1 MRHDLIHALRALR
14 KNPVFSL
21 VAILS
26 LAIGIGANTT
36 IFTFVNAVLLRPLP
50 YPGSERIVT
59 LNEHSP
65 DSTAPLNVHPVN
77 FVEWRGRAKSF
88 ESLALVQTPP
98 LNLVGP
104 NGAEQIARMMTTA
117 DLFRVFGIV
126 PTLGRAF

>member
-50 YPGSERIVT
+50 YPGSERIVV
-59 LNEHSP
+59 LNEH
-65 DSTAPLNVHPVN
+65 
-77 FVEWRGRAKSF
+77 
-88 ESLALVQTPP
+88 
-98 LNLVGP
+98 
-104 NGAEQIARMMTTA
+104 
-117 DLFRVFGIV
+117 
-126 PTLGRAF
+126 